1 MMNLKKA
8 ERFWQRRDYKKMENA
23 LLEREN
29 SFHKSVM
36 SQEVINFLNPSAN
49 GIYVDATLGLGGH
62 TEKILEHSKH
72 SVKVIGF
79 DTDAESLSYAKNRL
93 SKFGNQ
99 VIFANKN
106 FIQVDTELAALGI
119 SKVDGIIADLGISSY
134 QIELGG
140 RGMSFLR
147 DEPLDMR
154 MDPGLRFTAYNLV
167 NELDAEELS
176 KIIKDYG
183 EEKWAKKIAREII
196 KSRRIS
202 PIGTSERLASI
213 VSDAIPKKFHPTRI
227 HPATR
232 TFQALRIVVNNE
244 LENLGIFLGKAV
256 KLLKIGA
263 RIIVI
268 SFHSLEDR
276 VVKKTFK
283 RLSNPCICP
292 PGLPRCGCGKR
303 SCLKVLTYS
312 PLKPTTEELV
322 KNARARSAKMRVGEG
337 I

>member
-1 MMNLKKA
+1 
-8 ERFWQRRDYKKMENA
+8 MESA

-29 SFHKSVM
+29 LFHKSVM
-36 SQEVINFLNPSAN
+36 SQEVISFLNPGAN
-49 GIYVDATLGLGGH
+49 RIYVDATLGLGGH
-62 TEKILEHSKH
+62 AEKILEHSEH
-72 SVKVIGF
+72 SARVIGF

-93 SKFGNQ
+93 SKFGSQ

-106 FIQVDTELAALGI
+106 FIQVDRELEALGI
-119 SKVDGIIADLGISSY
+119 NKVDGIIADLGISSY

-154 MDPGLRFTAYNLV
+154 MDAGLRFTAYNLV
-167 NELDAEELS
+167 NELDAEEIS
-176 KIIKDYG
+176 KIIRVYG
-183 EEKWAKKIAREII
+183 EEKWAKKIAKEII
-196 KSRRIS
+196 KSRHVN
-202 PIGTSERLASI
+202 PIRTSDQLARI
-213 VSDAIPKKFHPTRI
+213 VSDAIPKKFHPSRI
-227 HPATR
+227 HPATK

-244 LENLGIFLGKAV
+244 LENLSIFLEKAV
-256 KLLKIGA
+256 KLLNVGA
-263 RIIVI
+263 RIVVI

-276 VVKKTFK
+276 IVKKTFK

-303 SCLKVLTYS
+303 SCIMVLTHS
-312 PLKPTTEELV
+312 PLAPTIEELV
-322 KNARARSAKMRVGEG
+322 KNPRARSAKMRVGEG

>member
-1 MMNLKKA
+1 
-8 ERFWQRRDYKKMENA
+8 MESA

-29 SFHKSVM
+29 LFHKSVM
-36 SQEVINFLNPSAN
+36 SQEVISFLNPGAN
-49 GIYVDATLGLGGH
+49 RIYVDATLGLGGH
-62 TEKILEHSKH
+62 TEKILEHSEH
-72 SVKVIGF
+72 SARVIGF

-93 SKFGNQ
+93 SKFGSQ

-106 FIQVDTELAALGI
+106 FIQVDRELEALGI
-119 SKVDGIIADLGISSY
+119 YKVDGIIADLGISSY

-154 MDPGLRFTAYNLV
+154 MDAGLRFTAYNLV
-167 NELDAEELS
+167 NELDAEEIS
-176 KIIKDYG
+176 KIIRVYG

-196 KSRRIS
+196 RSRHVN
-202 PIGTSERLASI
+202 PIRTSDQLARI
-213 VSDAIPKKFHPTRI
+213 VSDAIPKKFHPSRI
-227 HPATR
+227 HPATK

-244 LENLGIFLGKAV
+244 LENLSIFLEKAV
-256 KLLKIGA
+256 NLLNVGA
-263 RIIVI
+263 RIVVI

-276 VVKKTFK
+276 IVKKTFK

-303 SCLKVLTYS
+303 SCIKVLTHS
-312 PLKPTTEELV
+312 PLAPTIEELV
-322 KNARARSAKMRVGEG
+322 KNPRARSAKMRVGEG

>member
-1 MMNLKKA
+1 
-8 ERFWQRRDYKKMENA
+8 MESA

-29 SFHKSVM
+29 LFHKSVM
-36 SQEVINFLNPSAN
+36 SQEVISFLNPGAN
-49 GIYVDATLGLGGH
+49 RIYVDATLGLGGH
-62 TEKILEHSKH
+62 AEKILEHSEH
-72 SVKVIGF
+72 SARVIGF

-93 SKFGNQ
+93 SKFGSQ

-106 FIQVDTELAALGI
+106 FIQVDRELEALGI
-119 SKVDGIIADLGISSY
+119 NKVDGIIADLGISSY

-154 MDPGLRFTAYNLV
+154 MDAGLRFTAYNLV
-167 NELDAEELS
+167 NELDAEEIS
-176 KIIKDYG
+176 KIIRVYG
-183 EEKWAKKIAREII
+183 EEKWAKKIAKEII
-196 KSRRIS
+196 KSRHVN
-202 PIGTSERLASI
+202 PIRTSDQLARI
-213 VSDAIPKKFHPTRI
+213 VSDAIPKKFHPSRI
-227 HPATR
+227 HPATK

-244 LENLGIFLGKAV
+244 LENLSIFLEKAV
-256 KLLKIGA
+256 KLLNVGA
-263 RIIVI
+263 RIVVI

-276 VVKKTFK
+276 IVKKTFK

-303 SCLKVLTYS
+303 SCIKVLTHS
-312 PLKPTTEELV
+312 PLAPTIEELV
-322 KNARARSAKMRVGEG
+322 KNPRARSAKMRVGEG

>member
-1 MMNLKKA
+1 
-8 ERFWQRRDYKKMENA
+8 MENA

-29 SFHKSVM
+29 LFHKSVL

-49 GIYVDATLGLGGH
+49 RIYVDATLGLGGH
-62 TEKILEHSKH
+62 TEKILEHSEN
-72 SVKVIGF
+72 SAKVIGF
-79 DTDAESLSYAKNRL
+79 DTDAESLSYARNRL
-93 SKFGNQ
+93 SRFGSH
-99 VIFANKN
+99 VIFVNKN
-106 FIQVDTELAALGI
+106 FIHVDRELEALGI

-140 RGMSFLR
+140 RGLSFLR

-154 MDPGLRFTAYNLV
+154 MDAGLRFTACNLV
-167 NELDAEELS
+167 NELDEEEIS
-176 KIIKDYG
+176 KIIRAYG

-196 KSRRIS
+196 KSRRVN
-202 PIGTSERLASI
+202 PIRTSIQLARI
-213 VSDAIPKKFHPTRI
+213 VSDAIPKKFHPARI
-227 HPATR
+227 HPATK

-244 LENLGIFLGKAV
+244 LENLTIFLEKAV
-256 KLLKIGA
+256 KLLNVGA
-263 RIIVI
+263 PIIVI

-276 VVKKTFK
+276 IVKKTFK

-303 SCLKVLTYS
+303 ACMKVLTYS
-312 PLKPTTEELV
+312 PLIPTTEELV
-322 KNARARSAKMRVGEG
+322 RNPRARSAKMRVGEG

>member
-1 MMNLKKA
+1 
-8 ERFWQRRDYKKMENA
+8 MENA

-29 SFHKSVM
+29 LFHKSVM

-49 GIYVDATLGLGGH
+49 RIYVDATLGLGGH
-62 TEKILEHSKH
+62 TEKILEHSENRA
-72 SVKVIGF
+72 KVIGF

-93 SKFGNQ
+93 SRFGSR

-106 FIQVDTELAALGI
+106 FIHVDRELGALGV

-140 RGMSFLR
+140 RGLSFLR

-154 MDPGLRFTAYNLV
+154 MDAGLRFTAYNLV
-167 NELDAEELS
+167 NELDAEEIS
-176 KIIKDYG
+176 KIIRVYG
-183 EEKWAKKIAREII
+183 EEKWAKKIAREIVKHRRVNPI
-196 KSRRIS
+196 QTSDQLSR
-202 PIGTSERLASI
+202 I
-213 VSDAIPKKFHPTRI
+213 VSDAIPKKFHPARI
-227 HPATR
+227 HPATK

-244 LENLGIFLGKAV
+244 LENLTIFLEKAV
-256 KLLKIGA
+256 KLLNVGA
-263 RIIVI
+263 RIVVI

-276 VVKKTFK
+276 IVKKTFK
-283 RLSNPCICP
+283 GLSNPCICP

-312 PLKPTTEELV
+312 PLIPGTEELV
-322 KNARARSAKMRVGEG
+322 RNPRARSAKMRAGEC